1 MRHSCIFVCES
12 IMIYIS
18 YNNPT
23 FKTKVINYLG
33 SNDIFLKATPTKQKK
48 KENDLDFKGGKQ
60 CCGYVIS

>member
-23 FKTKVINYLG
+23 FKTKVINYLEVT
-33 SNDIFLKATPTKQKK
+33 IFFLKQHQLNKKK